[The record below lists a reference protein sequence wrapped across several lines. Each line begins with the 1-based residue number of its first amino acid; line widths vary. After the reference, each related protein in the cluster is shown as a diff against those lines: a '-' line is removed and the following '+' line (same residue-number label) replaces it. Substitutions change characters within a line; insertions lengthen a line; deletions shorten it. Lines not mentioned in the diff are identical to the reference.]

1 MNKLFEW
8 VDGPLVTAM
17 RNGDVFLADEISL
30 ADDSVL
36 ERLNS
41 LLEPERTL
49 LIAEKG
55 VDLNDAN
62 NSETIVAN
70 EKFVFIST
78 MNPSGDF
85 GKKEL
90 SPALRNRF
98 TEIWCEACTD
108 REDIMAIIERNAEVN
123 DAAFVAR
130 AIVDFIQWFQASAI
144 GKK

>member
-1 MNKLFEW
+1 M
-8 VDGPLVTAM
+8 
-17 RNGDVFLADEISL
+17 
-30 ADDSVL
+30 
-36 ERLNS
+36 
-41 LLEPERTL
+41 

-55 VDLNDAN
+55 VDINDEN
-62 NSETIVAN
+62 NAELIVAH
-70 EKFVFIST
+70 EKFHFVST

-108 REDIMAIIERNAEVN
+108 RDDIVAIIEKNAQI
-123 DAAFVAR
+123 DCAKFVAIG
-130 AIVDFIQWFQASAI
+130 IVDFIEWFKVTPI

>member
-1 MNKLFEW
+1 
-8 VDGPLVTAM
+8 M

-55 VDLNDAN
+55 IDLNDAN
-62 NSETIVAN
+62 NSEIIVAN

-108 REDIMAIIERNAEVN
+108 REDIMAIIRKNADVN
-123 DAAFVAR
+123 DADFVAS
-130 AIVDFIQWFQASAI
+130 AIVDFIEWFKASPI